1 MISFF
6 KKRKPVCIQ
15 SPSSEVGL
23 ISINDVT
30 FQAGQSRGQGSHQ
43 LCTPLTISIRPDFS
57 GSRSND

>member
-15 SPSSEVGL
+15 SRSSEVGL

-30 FQAGQSRGQGSHQ
+30 FQAGQSRW
-43 LCTPLTISIRPDFS
+43 
-57 GSRSND
+57 